1 MDALHALRDRATD
14 LYAHRDVLMESPL
27 AANVVAALGL
37 AVAALVGCWVVRRL
51 LRGCCGRVGHWT
63 GSHHLGAAAG
73 EVARR
78 AEWLLLR
85 LSLAAVLLVAAGAV
99 AYHFAGRDV
108 RHDVRRWLETLR
120 REDLLAAGLWL
131 AGLALPLAAAGVAA
145 LAVRRARPRLE
156 RLAAVRLGRPVN
168 EAELRRWFGVLE
180 GFAVAAGGIATAWA
194 ATRLL
199 ALPPPAGWAVGLA
212 ARLTMILAGVRLLP
226 LGATMFAAAAADFGD
241 RHLIEG
247 RLARYWERLRGL
259 FPFGLRCFAVA
270 VYVFAG
276 SRAIREIEVI
286 AFGDRQDAHALT
298 DYSQR
303 VLACIGIFFICRV
316 AIEVAQVLLHEAFGL
331 FEQGQAADQ
340 KGQTLVPL
348 LQSLCQYVLYCGSGI
363 IMLGVLG
370 INTGPIL
377 AGAGLVGLAIGLGAQ
392 SLVTDV
398 VSGFF
403 ILFENQYLVGDHVRI
418 GEEAT
423 GFVEAVSIRHTQ
435 VRDGQ
440 GRLHIIPNGQIK
452 GVVNSSKGYI
462 NAVVDLRLPADADLD
477 GVLNAMREAGRRLRR
492 EHPDGVLADTD
503 VKGLAD
509 VGLSEMMVRA
519 VTRVRPGSHEAM
531 QAEYRRLLRQVLDER
546 RLLSPK
552 RQAA

>member
-1 MDALHALRDRATD
+1 MDALYTLRDRLTD
-14 LYAHRDVLMESPL
+14 LYAHRDRLMDSPL
-27 AANVVAALGL
+27 TANLLAAAGL
-37 AVAALVGCWVVRRL
+37 AVAALVAFWVVRRL

-73 EVARR
+73 EIARR

-85 LSLAAVLLVAAGAV
+85 LSLGVVLLVAAGAV

-108 RHDVRRWLETLR
+108 RHDIRRWLDSLR
-120 REDLLAAGLWL
+120 REDLLGAGLWL
-131 AGLALPLAAAGVAA
+131 AGLALPLAAAWLAA
-145 LAVRRARPRLE
+145 WLVRRARPRLE
-156 RLAAVRLGRPVN
+156 GLAAVRLGRPVN
-168 EAELRRWFGVLE
+168 ETDLRRWFGVLE
-180 GFAVAAGGIATAWA
+180 GFAVAAGGIAAAWA

-199 ALPPPAGWAVGLA
+199 ALPPPAGWAVALA

-226 LGATMFAAAAADFGD
+226 LGAAMLAASAAEFGD

-247 RLARYWERLRGL
+247 RLAHYWERLRRL
-259 FPFGLRCFAVA
+259 FPFGLRCFAA
-270 VYVFAG
+270 VVYIYAA
-276 SRAIREIEVI
+276 SRAIREIEAV
-286 AFGDRQDAHALT
+286 AFLA
-298 DYSQR
+298 DYAMR
-303 VLACIGIFFICRV
+303 IVACIGIFFVCRV

-331 FEQGQAADQ
+331 FEQGEAADQ

-348 LQSLCQYVLYCGSGI
+348 LQSLCQYVLYCGSGV

-370 INTGPIL
+370 VNTGPIL

-418 GEEAT
+418 GEEAA
-423 GFVEAVSIRHTQ
+423 GVVEAVSIRHTQ

-462 NAVVDLRLPADADLD
+462 NAVVDLRLPADAELEAVLD
-477 GVLNAMREAGRRLRR
+477 AMREAGRRLRR
-492 EHPDGVLADTD
+492 EHPAGVLAETE
-503 VKGLAD
+503 VQGLAD
-509 VGLSEMMVRA
+509 VGLSEMTVRA
-519 VTRVRPGSHEAM
+519 VTRVRPGSHEGM
-531 QAEYRRLLRQVLDER
+531 QAEYRRLLRGVLEER
-546 RLLSPK
+546 RLLGRT